1 MNDVVRLK
9 FFKFMK
15 STTIRLFQV
24 IFKNTTF
31 FFLDV
36 RRGGL
41 LFINLFCL
49 GSKGCK
55 LMKINTSFRIRGQ
68 ERNIFYI
75 LSQ

>member
-1 MNDVVRLK
+1 
-9 FFKFMK
+9 MK
-15 STTIRLFQV
+15 STTVRNFQLLS
-24 IFKNTTF
+24 KNMTF
-31 FFLDV
+31 FVLDDV
-36 RRGGL
+36 L

-49 GSKGCK
+49 GPKGCK